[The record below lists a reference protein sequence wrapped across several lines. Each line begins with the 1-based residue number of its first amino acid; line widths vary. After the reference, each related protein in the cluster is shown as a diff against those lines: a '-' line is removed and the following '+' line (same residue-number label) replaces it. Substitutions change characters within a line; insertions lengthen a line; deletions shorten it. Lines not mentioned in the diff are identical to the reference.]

1 MNVTDHAILRYD
13 ERYLGLEV
21 EEVRS
26 HIASCAPVG
35 MKNGT
40 YHLQSEDLY
49 VICLDG
55 VARTVITKEM
65 QAKRAAVKSKK
76 KRIRKE

>member
-1 MNVTDHAILRYD
+1 
-13 ERYLGLEV
+13 
-21 EEVRS
+21 
-26 HIASCAPVG
+26 